1 MNRLAAIIAAALFL
15 LTFFGSIF
23 NTLSPAFS
31 YSDEALVL
39 LVFGLA
45 MLGRRIRPEY
55 FRILVLLV
63 LFWIYT
69 LFVSVFSSYYR
80 GLGLTFLDLFLFSKP
95 VLLYIGM
102 MSLPSTLVCRFLSL
116 VMPFTYLYLFSAF
129 VMYFVNR
136 VVPIFEVTEQRFGFD
151 TYSFIA
157 NNAGEFANLI
167 FAAGILAF
175 SVCRSSQI
183 RIVSIGM
190 MLFLSF
196 ASLRFKAMVLALLY
210 VLLAVSRRIGL
221 VQTRVAEVSPRE
233 VVTQSRVRLIYLLAI
248 IPFGLALGAEQ
259 FSNYFLGEL
268 TPRLFLVQ
276 SAIAVASDFFPFG
289 AGGGTFGSAVSKLSY
304 SDLYYDLGFAG
315 RWGLTE
321 ADGRFLSDSF
331 WPMVIAQYGIAGL
344 GIVLAIYV
352 MILRNVVQHWAPTYR
367 HSIGAAMILVNL
379 ALSTLGSAILV
390 GNLGVV
396 LIVALCFLLRDR

>member
-129 VMYFVNR
+129 MMYFANR

-183 RIVSIGM
+183 RLVSIGM

>member
-1 MNRLAAIIAAALFL
+1 MNSLAAIIAAALFL

-129 VMYFVNR
+129 VMYFANR

-183 RIVSIGM
+183 RLVSIGM

-331 WPMVIAQYGIAGL
+331 WPMVIAQYGITGL

-396 LIVALCFLLRDR
+396 LIVTLCFLLRNR

>member
-1 MNRLAAIIAAALFL
+1 
-15 LTFFGSIF
+15 
-23 NTLSPAFS
+23 
-31 YSDEALVL
+31 
-39 LVFGLA
+39 

-116 VMPFTYLYLFSAF
+116 VMPFTYLDLFSAF
-129 VMYFVNR
+129 MMYFANR

-183 RIVSIGM
+183 RLVSIGM

>member
-1 MNRLAAIIAAALFL
+1 LAAIIAAALFL

-129 VMYFVNR
+129 VMYFANR

-183 RIVSIGM
+183 RLVSIGM

-331 WPMVIAQYGIAGL
+331 WPMVIAQYGITGL

-396 LIVALCFLLRDR
+396 LIVTLCFLLRNR

>member
-1 MNRLAAIIAAALFL
+1 LNSLAAIIAAALFL

-129 VMYFVNR
+129 VMYFANR

-183 RIVSIGM
+183 RLVSIGM

-331 WPMVIAQYGIAGL
+331 WPMVIAQYGITGL

-396 LIVALCFLLRDR
+396 LIVTLCFLLRNR